1 LLYAQHSDV
10 DWMLHAYCRLEYE
23 MRNRKK
29 EEKELKMANA
39 NSNSQ
44 E

>member
-1 LLYAQHSDV
+1 MLWDV
-10 DWMLHAYCRLEYE
+10 EVGGMHRLEYE

-29 EEKELKMANA
+29 EEKELKIANA
-39 NSNSQ
+39 LSTSS